1 MARPK
6 KECSTCTWL
15 QKLQAEQFDTSYKN
29 YPMALP
35 VATVKKPVV
44 KPVVNDDR
52 DKLMFN
58 AGRYAGGA
66 TDDVALLAH
75 LKLQQLLDNE
85 VSRET
90 EGQLCVQ

>member
-6 KECSTCTWL
+6 KACSVCTWL

-29 YPMALP
+29 HP
-35 VATVKKPVV
+35 ATSLQTSVEKPVKKPVE
-44 KPVVNDDR
+44 NDDR

-75 LKLQQLLDNE
+75 LKLQQLLDN
-85 VSRET
+85 
-90 EGQLCVQ
+90 